1 MRYTLAINTADKTY
15 VNPDEVI
22 PASAFGAE
30 FLGWEPFSN
39 FVARN
44 QELNLPHIRWPG
56 GIPVEEG
63 INVDG
68 SADGSR
74 EHVFDLKFDNLVEWD
89 RNNGDPREGIKE
101 MFAYANETGATFAM
115 VTPTARYVEKMFEQG
130 DEAGLA
136 QARADAR
143 IFAEK
148 LVSGE
153 YGTVPAGFTIEVGSE
168 YYATGIWKK
177 MTSDESGRPYQ
188 KDPGPLAEKFG
199 KVFAAVVDE
208 MGEVFAD
215 PNLNVDGTEVKLAV
229 QLARHQADP
238 SQNGGDFSDNLDF
251 IEAFID
257 TGAIDKVDTL
267 LFHKYTPTFDNISRG
282 MDEDANGY
290 RLDDAFAL
298 WEQASGGKEF
308 EFLGGYLSPSAGSE
322 ERLEYGAP
330 GLTNLLQVNAQFLA
344 AGMDVGTVYAIGHSN
359 GGSLGW
365 RDELLVG
372 GKLFD
377 LMGESI
383 PGKFLYDGFKDNISN
398 VADLGRS
405 YISGNHVNSYVYG
418 NDAEVAV
425 FLAASDFSGD
435 QLDYRL
441 TFDESFVDAEITH
454 LWATG
459 EQLFHPGD
467 GELIGSFGDSLSY
480 TIDLM
485 SSETPSSLDVTFEHD
500 YEVVRIVLEK
510 SELETFETL
519 VLDAPLEMAPV
530 EMLLASAAVSTSG
543 SGAPED
549 DLLLGTDAA
558 DRINGKLGN
567 DMVWGVAGD
576 DTVKGGWGDDSVDGG
591 AGDDK
596 VTGDWGNDQ
605 LFGGD
610 GNDVIFGGA
619 GDNVLF
625 GGAGNDRLVAS
636 GRLDILDGG
645 AGNDTFI
652 AGAEATILKFTTG
665 QTIGARQEVD
675 TVHDFVLGQ
684 DVIDI
689 EGLNFSDRDD
699 RLSSADFLRENA
711 SIQGN
716 NLEITLSKG
725 HTVVLKDLVSQL
737 PGTSDVVDFH
747 QIFGTS
753 NTASP
758 EIIEEVPQ
766 TPHDWVH
773 AGEGN
778 DVMTGSAGF
787 DRLNGVLGD
796 DTISGGAGDD
806 TVKGGWGN
814 DQLDGGSGDDRVT
827 GDWGNDL
834 LFGGSGND
842 TIFGGD
848 GSDSLFGGDGDDR
861 LVASGQKDFLAGGAG
876 NDTLEAGAET
886 TILSFTVNDAP
897 FGPVETDIVHGFT
910 LGQDFLEIDGLDF
923 DDENGQPSREEFMLD
938 NASIRGKN
946 LEIRLSEDHTV
957 ILKNVTPQIPGDPSV
972 ADFQQI
978 FGLGMS
984 SSPPEEEPDFF
995 GGLLTQEPAET
1006 GATSLEL
1013 FFMEMTAGQL
1023 ETAAQEQ
1030 MDKEAEDTTVNDPW
1044 AFLFA

>member
-1 MRYTLAINTADKTY
+1 MGYTIAINTAEKTY
-15 VNPDEVI
+15 VNPEEVI

-39 FVARN
+39 FTARN
-44 QELNLPHIRWPG
+44 EELNLPHIRWPG

-63 INVDG
+63 INIDG

-74 EHVFDLKFDNLVEWD
+74 EHVFDLKSDNLVEWD

-130 DEAGLA
+130 DEVGLA
-136 QARADAR
+136 EARADAR

-148 LVSGE
+148 LVAGE
-153 YGTVPAGFTIEVGSE
+153 YGTVPEGFTIEVGSE
-168 YYATGIWKK
+168 YYTTGIWKE
-177 MTSDESGRPYQ
+177 MTSDATGRPYQ
-188 KDPGPLAEKFG
+188 EDPGTLPEKFG

-215 PNLNVDGTEVKLAV
+215 PTLNSDGIEVKMAV

-238 SQNGGDFSDNLDF
+238 SQNGGDFSDNVDF

-257 TGAIDKVDTL
+257 AGAVDKVDTL

-282 MDEDANGY
+282 MDADANGY

-298 WEQASGGKEF
+298 WEEASGGKEF
-308 EFLGGYLSPSAGSE
+308 EFLGGYLSPSAGAE

-383 PGKFLYDGFKDNISN
+383 PGKFLYEGFQDNISN

-405 YISGNHVNSYVYG
+405 YIGGNHVNSYVYG
-418 NDAEVAV
+418 NDTEVTV
-425 FLAASDFSGD
+425 FLAASDFSGE

-441 TFDESFVDAEITH
+441 AFDESFLNAEVTH

-467 GELIGSFGDSLSY
+467 GELIGSFGETFSY
-480 TIDLM
+480 TVDLM
-485 SSETPSSLDVTFEHD
+485 ASESPSSLDVTFEHD

-510 SELETFETL
+510 SALETFDP
-519 VLDAPLEMAPV
+519 VHMNAPL
-530 EMLLASAAVSTSG
+530 EMLLASDEVSTS
-543 SGAPED
+543 ATPED
-549 DLLLGTDAA
+549 DLLIGTDAA
-558 DRINGKLGN
+558 DQINGTLGN
-567 DMVWGVAGD
+567 DTVWGGLGD
-576 DTVKGGWGDDSVDGG
+576 DTVKGGWGDDIVAGG

-610 GNDVIFGGA
+610 GNDRLFGGD

-625 GGAGNDRLVAS
+625 GGAGNDRLVAT

-645 AGNDTFI
+645 AGNDTLH
-652 AGAEATILKFTTG
+652 AGAETTILRFTVDQAMGTP
-665 QTIGARQEVD
+665 IEVD

-684 DVIDI
+684 DVIEID
-689 EGLNFSDRDD
+689 GLDFSERGDGF
-699 RLSSADFLRENA
+699 SGEDFMRENA
-711 SIQGN
+711 SIRGN
-716 NLEITLSKG
+716 DLEIALSDH

-737 PGTSDVVDFH
+737 PGASTLADFH
-747 QIFGTS
+747 QIFGAST
-753 NTASP
+753 TASAD
-758 EIIEEVPQ
+758 IIEEALQAPL
-766 TPHDWVH
+766 DWVQG
-773 AGEGN
+773 GEDG
-778 DVMTGSAGF
+778 DVLTGSAGV
-787 DRLNGVLGD
+787 DWINGGLGD
-796 DTISGGAGDD
+796 DSISGGSGNDKL
-806 TVKGGWGN
+806 KGGWGN
-814 DQLDGGSGDDRVT
+814 DRVDGGPGDDRVT
-827 GDWGNDL
+827 GDWGDDL
-834 LFGGSGND
+834 LFGGSGDD
-842 TIFGGD
+842 TIFGGE
-848 GSDSLFGGDGDDR
+848 GSNTLFGGDGNDH
-861 LVASGQKDFLAGGAG
+861 LIASGQRDFLAGGAG

-886 TILSFTVNDAP
+886 TILSFSSNDAP
-897 FGPVETDIVHGFT
+897 SGSVETDIVHGFT
-910 LGQDFLEIDGLDF
+910 LGTDVLEIDGLEAS
-923 DDENGQPSREEFMLD
+923 DESGQRFWEEFMLE
-938 NASIRGKN
+938 NASIRGDN
-946 LEIRLSEDHTV
+946 LEIKLGEGHTV

-972 ADFQQI
+972 ADFHQV
-978 FGLGMS
+978 FGIGTS
-984 SSPPEEEPDFF
+984 SQPPE
-995 GGLLTQEPAET
+995 QEPASLGDPLAQEATET
-1006 GATSLEL
+1006 DASLLEL
-1013 FFMEMTAGQL
+1013 FDMEMSAGQL
-1023 ETAAQEQ
+1023 EAAAQEQ
-1030 MDKEAEDTTVNDPW
+1030 MDKEADDTTANDPW
-1044 AFLFA
+1044 ALLFA

>member
-89 RNNGDPREGIKE
+89 RNNGAPREGIKE
-101 MFAYANETGATFAM
+101 MFAYANETDATFAM
-115 VTPTARYVEKMFEQG
+115 VTPTARYVKQMLQQG
-130 DEAGLA
+130 DEIGLA
-136 QARADAR
+136 EARADAR

-148 LVSGE
+148 LVAGD

-168 YYATGIWKK
+168 YYATGIWKE
-177 MTSDESGRPYQ
+177 MTSDSAGRPYQ
-188 KDPGPLAEKFG
+188 KDPGPLPEKFG

-208 MGEVFAD
+208 MGGVFAD
-215 PNLNVDGTEVKLAV
+215 PDLNKDGIEVKLAV

-238 SQNGGDFSDNLDF
+238 SQNGGDYSDNFDF

-257 TGAIDKVDTL
+257 AGAIDKVDTL

-282 MDEDANGY
+282 MDQDSNGY

-298 WEQASGGKEF
+298 WEDASGGKEF

-365 RDELLVG
+365 REELLVG

-383 PGKFLYDGFKDNISN
+383 PGKFLYDGFQDNISN

-405 YISGNHVNSYVYG
+405 YIGGNHVNSYVYG
-418 NDAEVAV
+418 NDTEVTD
-425 FLAASDFSGD
+425 FLAASDFTGD
-435 QLDYRL
+435 QLDYRVEL
-441 TFDESFVDAEITH
+441 DESFLNAEVTH

-467 GELIGSFGDSLSY
+467 GDLIGSYGETQSY

-485 SSETPSSLDVTFEHD
+485 ASESPSSLDVTFEHD

-510 SELETFETL
+510 SALETFDPL
-519 VLDAPLEMAPV
+519 DIDAPLEIAPF
-530 EMLLASAAVSTSG
+530 EMPLDSDEVSTS
-543 SGAPED
+543 ATLED
-549 DLLLGTDAA
+549 DLLIGTDAV
-558 DRINGKLGN
+558 DQINGTLGN
-567 DMVWGVAGD
+567 DTIWGGLGD
-576 DTVKGGWGDDSVDGG
+576 DTVKGGWGDDIVAGG
-591 AGDDK
+591 AGDDE

-605 LFGGD
+605 LLGGD
-610 GNDVIFGGA
+610 GNDRLFGGD

-625 GGAGNDRLVAS
+625 GGAGNDRLVAT

-645 AGNDTFI
+645 AGNDTLH
-652 AGAEATILKFTTG
+652 AGAETTILTFSDD
-665 QTIGARQEVD
+665 QTMETPKEVD
-675 TVHDFVLGQ
+675 IVHDFVLGQ
-684 DVIDI
+684 DVIEIDGLDFS
-689 EGLNFSDRDD
+689 EGGNGFSGE
-699 RLSSADFLRENA
+699 DFMRENA

-716 NLEITLSKG
+716 DLEIALSDR
-725 HTVVLKDLVSQL
+725 HAVVLKNLVSQL
-737 PGTSDVVDFH
+737 PGASTAADFH
-747 QIFGTS
+747 QIFGAS
-753 NTASP
+753 ATASTDM
-758 EIIEEVPQ
+758 IEEALEAPL
-766 TPHDWVH
+766 DWVQG
-773 AGEGN
+773 GEGD
-778 DVMTGSAGF
+778 DVLTGSGGV
-787 DRLNGVLGD
+787 DWVNGGLGD
-796 DTISGGAGDD
+796 DSISGGSGDD
-806 TVKGGWGN
+806 KLKGGWGN
-814 DQLDGGSGDDRVT
+814 DRVDGGSGDDRVT
-827 GDWGNDL
+827 GDWGDDI
-834 LFGGSGND
+834 LFGGSGDD

-848 GSDSLFGGDGDDR
+848 GSDSLFGGDGNDR

-886 TILSFTVNDAP
+886 TILSFTINDAP

-910 LGQDFLEIDGLDF
+910 LGQDFLEVDGLDF
-923 DDENGQPSREEFMLD
+923 DDENGQQSREEFMLD

-957 ILKNVTPQIPGDPSV
+957 ILKNVTAQIPGDPSV

-978 FGLGMS
+978 FGFGTS
-984 SSPPEEEPDFF
+984 SSPEDEPDSLSS
-995 GGLLTQEPAET
+995 LLIQEPAET
-1006 GATSLEL
+1006 GAASLEL
-1013 FFMEMTAGQL
+1013 FFMEMTGGQL

-1030 MDKEAEDTTVNDPW
+1030 MDKEAEGTTANDPW